1 MLLTWQQKKNLNI
14 TDLESYA
21 TALEELIDVKL
32 GAFEVCMKDK
42 LYALFTEFILGRLE
56 SSRMSKH
63 DKSSYR
69 KENPIEKEEQV
80 TNSSCPCMRVDFP
93 IWEDRDPTTW
103 ILLVT
108 SALQANHVSDG
119 TCDMLWI
126 YDRPSLGSPDCS
138 SVGRWA
144 STTLG
149 CWPTGGGSYDAVKRV
164 GRAIGDSCWGSVCC
178 ASWGMIVKPV
188 VRAIQV
194 ISSRTGGWGGS
205 NSVRLTRLRQRL
217 FGNIVDVKGSDLHK
231 QPSRSPNITRVARN
245 VDDPLSGQLSAHYT
259 PTPPVSP
266 IVPISPCRGLL
277 NPGDSGKP
285 RRRRGARTTS
295 FPRPLRRGPTGRN
308 GAEASAAAEGG
319 GIEAPEPSRIEGR
332 PNQAAQGRYP
342 NSNVESLCFGSF
354 LFEVVVSRVLQSS
367 SRTKLEL
374 GFCMGWDVELN
385 GDFGTL
391 SRFG

>member
-1 MLLTWQQKKNLNI
+1 MANQHGLI
-14 TDLESYA
+14 SGGTDHAFSGGYA
-21 TALEELIDVKL
+21 PCDAIP
-32 GAFEVCMKDK
+32 
-42 LYALFTEFILGRLE
+42 YNLGR
-56 SSRMSKH
+56 
-63 DKSSYR
+63 
-69 KENPIEKEEQV
+69 Q
-80 TNSSCPCMRVDFP
+80 
-93 IWEDRDPTTW
+93 
-103 ILLVT
+103 
-108 SALQANHVSDG
+108 
-119 TCDMLWI
+119 
-126 YDRPSLGSPDCS
+126 
-138 SVGRWA
+138 
-144 STTLG
+144 
-149 CWPTGGGSYDAVKRV
+149 
-164 GRAIGDSCWGSVCC
+164 
-178 ASWGMIVKPV
+178 
-188 VRAIQV
+188 
-194 ISSRTGGWGGS
+194 
-205 NSVRLTRLRQRL
+205 
-217 FGNIVDVKGSDLHK
+217 
-231 QPSRSPNITRVARN
+231 
-245 VDDPLSGQLSAHYT
+245 SGQLSAHYT

-367 SRTKLEL
+367 SGTKLEL